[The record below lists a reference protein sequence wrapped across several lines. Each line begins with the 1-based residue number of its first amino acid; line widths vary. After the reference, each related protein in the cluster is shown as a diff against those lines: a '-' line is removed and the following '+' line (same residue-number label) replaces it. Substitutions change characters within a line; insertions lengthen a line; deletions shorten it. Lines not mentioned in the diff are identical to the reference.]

1 MKIEL
6 GEYGMT
12 HLLRLVACL
21 FLCVGLNSF
30 GGLQPRD
37 FDGDYSTAEAFY
49 DDVLNITWWA
59 DMHMFETIDFFDN
72 NLDVS
77 SPSSY
82 DNSECYY
89 TNRNNYVYTGS
100 SYTATVA
107 RSELNESDR
116 FCVNN
121 LVSYN
126 SAISFIQSLSSGW
139 RLPSLNDDIVAGV
152 NRSGE
157 LAHMFYNNL
166 NSQANSPLTTTSFL
180 DAYGNQQSFSN
191 YISNTTYE
199 YWYQTDWQGRGWV
212 FDMNTG
218 SQKLMG
224 VNNVK
229 AVWLVHDGDVGT
241 PLGIDTP
248 ATITGDI
255 DVILIQGGFATGTLI
270 ATDIN
275 GLTDGSY
282 FTVSSSPISGF
293 AAINPVSGVWSY
305 YPSDPDF
312 TGQVTFN
319 VTVTDDLDG
328 RTDQI
333 ISIIVSGDGDNDGL
347 YDHQDSCP
355 SISNPNQDDFDS
367 DGLGNACDND
377 KDGDGITSDN
387 DVNDLN
393 TYLSTDQDNDGV
405 DSSGASHYSDN
416 VCLQPPGCNDTDL
429 CITVCY
435 VPPQDNCPIISN
447 SDQSNID
454 GDDFG
459 DACDLDIDGDLMRN
473 TVEVALGTD
482 PNDPNDGDAAE
493 LAVIESSTNPTKNVP
508 AMSGIGLLALSL
520 SMLCLGAVRLRK

>member
-1 MKIEL
+1 MSNL
-6 GEYGMT
+6 P
-12 HLLRLVACL
+12 RLVAL
-21 FLCVGLNSF
+21 LLLSVSFNSF
-30 GGLQPRD
+30 GALQPRD

-89 TNRNNYVYTGS
+89 TNRNNYVYTGT
-100 SYTATVA
+100 SYTATSA

-166 NSQANSPLTTTSFL
+166 NSQANSPLTTISFL

-241 PLGIDTP
+241 PLGVDTP

-255 DVILIQGGFATGTLI
+255 DVILIQGGFASGTLI
-270 ATDIN
+270 TTDIN

-282 FTVSSSPISGF
+282 FTVSSSPTSGS
-293 AAINPVSGVWSY
+293 AVIDSSSGVWSY
-305 YPSDPDF
+305 YPSDSNF
-312 TGQVTFN
+312 TGQIVFN
-319 VTVTDDLDG
+319 VTVTDDLG
-328 RTDQI
+328 GITEQI
-333 ISIIVSGDGDNDGL
+333 ITIIISGDDDNDGL
-347 YDHQDSCP
+347 YDHEDNCP
-355 SISNPNQDDFDS
+355 TISNDNQEDIDS
-367 DGLGNACDND
+367 DGLGNVCDSD
-377 KDGDGITSDN
+377 KDGDGFTLDN

-393 TYLSTDQDNDGV
+393 AYLSTDIDNDGV
-405 DSSGASHYSDN
+405 DSSGASHYTDN
-416 VCLQPPGCNDTDL
+416 VCLRSPQCNDNDP

-435 VPPQDNCPIISN
+435 VPPQDNCPTLSN
-447 SDQSNID
+447 AGQSNID
-454 GDDFG
+454 GDTQG
-459 DACDLDIDGDLMRN
+459 DACDLDIDGDLIRN
-473 TVEVALGTD
+473 SIETAYGTN
-482 PNDPNDGDAAE
+482 PNDPSDGDAAE
-493 LAVIESSTNPTKNVP
+493 LAAIESSTEPSKNVP
-508 AMSGIGLLALSL
+508 AMGGIGLLALGL
-520 SMLCLGAVRLRK
+520 SMLGLGVVRLRRK